1 MKMDHL
7 SYSTLSIPCP
17 RAMWMKARKKA
28 NEVLIADETSRGRET
43 HRLLAEALGNW
54 DIKEYQEYTGEKPTN
69 LFNFL
74 EPSSKDTTDTI
85 PYLIEEK
92 ATFLIGEHKIES
104 RIDLIV
110 DKGDYLAIVD
120 HKSSASTKITKD
132 IIFQLELYAYPYMAQ
147 GKPVKTFAY
156 FTRYDNLKE
165 TGKEYLPFDRE
176 KIEKRI
182 IKKIEAFNEV
192 AKAKKEPAPDSSWYC
207 NYCPY
212 ILSCPSIQTDKPEE
226 IMKEIIKTDAR
237 SKALKKLARV
247 FTESAPLVVADYIFG
262 YSTVEYLDVD
272 NGEFL
277 ALVEKLG
284 GIPADY
290 ISVGKKNVVK
300 SAKDLGDEISGIVE
314 ARIESRWGYK
324 RFKDD

>member
-1 MKMDHL
+1 MEMGHY
-7 SYSTLSIPCP
+7 SYSTLHIPCP
-17 RAMWMKARKKA
+17 RAMWRKFHKKP
-28 NEVLIADETSRGRET
+28 NEILIADETDRGRET
-43 HRLLAEALGNW
+43 HRLLAEALEVW
-54 DIKEYQEYTGEKPTN
+54 DAKEYKEYTGQRPTN

-74 EPSSKDTTDTI
+74 DPKATF
-85 PYLIEEK
+85 LIEEK
-92 ATFLIGEHKIES
+92 TAFLIGEHKIES

-110 DKGDYLAIVD
+110 DKGDYLAIID
-120 HKSSASTKITKD
+120 HKSSASTKITKN
-132 IIFQLELYAYPYMAQ
+132 IIFQLELYAYPHMAQ

-182 IKKIEAFNEV
+182 IKKIEAFNKV

-237 SKALKKLARV
+237 SKALKKLAKT
-247 FTESAPLVVADYIFG
+247 FTESAPLIVAGYTFG

-272 NGEFL
+272 SGEFL

-290 ISVGKKNVVK
+290 ISIGKKNVVK
-300 SAKDLGDEISGIVE
+300 ATGDLGDEISGIVE
-314 ARIESRWGYK
+314 ARIETRWGYK
-324 RFKDD
+324 RVKDD